1 MWQVPCAM
9 LSHSVGFYQDLSK
22 AKAHGALFQDLMKL
36 RFLISHCRRN
46 SMRDTVIGKR

>member
-1 MWQVPCAM
+1 M

-22 AKAHGALFQDLMKL
+22 AKAHGAWFQDLMKL